1 MKIPNKTE
9 SRPHDTIK
17 TEQQFVPGDSDVE
30 KQRVK
35 EQIGSFLL
43 LTAGAVIAAF
53 ALEEFLVPTNV
64 FDGGV
69 VGVSMILAHYL
80 PVSLGVLM
88 VIINLP
94 FLFVGWRKIGHMFLI
109 KAAYAMILFSFM
121 TSVFRPLV
129 NATYDVFLGTIFG
142 GVFLGVGV
150 GLVLRGGGCLDGTEI
165 VAIILNRKVSFST
178 GQIILIM
185 NVIIY
190 TVAGALFGLDRGMYS
205 LVMYVITSRVID
217 IVEVGFN
224 STKSVMII
232 SDNGKELAEQ
242 IYSRLGRTVT
252 FMKGEGYVSS
262 VTKDVLYC
270 VVTRAEIHELK
281 QIINRAGGSTFTT
294 ISEVSEIVGRHIKS
308 SEARPKEDQP

>member
-1 MKIPNKTE
+1 MK
-9 SRPHDTIK
+9 
-17 TEQQFVPGDSDVE
+17 

-35 EQIGSFLL
+35 EQIVSFLQ
-43 LTAGAVIAAF
+43 LTAGSIIAAF
-53 ALEEFLVPTNV
+53 ALEEFLVPTKV

-69 VGVSMILAHYL
+69 VGVSMILAHFL
-80 PVSLGVLM
+80 PISLGVLM

-94 FLFVGWRKIGHMFLI
+94 FLFIGWRKIGHVFLI
-109 KAAYAMILFSFM
+109 KAAYAMILFSVM
-121 TSVFRPLV
+121 TSVFRPLF

-150 GLVLRGGGCLDGTEI
+150 GLVLRGGGCLDGTES

-178 GQIILIM
+178 GQIILLM

-190 TVAGALFGLDRGMYS
+190 SVAGALFGLDRGMYS

-242 IYSRLGRTVT
+242 IYARLGRTVT
-252 FMKGEGYVSS
+252 FMKGEGYVSNE
-262 VTKDVLYC
+262 TKDVLYC
-270 VVTRAEIHELK
+270 VVTRAELHDLK
-281 QIINRAGGSTFTT
+281 QIITSVKGSTFTT

-308 SEARPKEDQP
+308 SEAMREESQP

>member
-1 MKIPNKTE
+1 MNTMK
-9 SRPHDTIK
+9 
-17 TEQQFVPGDSDVE
+17 
-30 KQRVK
+30 KQRIK
-35 EQIGSFLL
+35 AQILSLL
-43 LTAGAVIAAF
+43 SLTAGSVIAAF
-53 ALEEFLVPTNV
+53 ALEEFLVPTKV

-69 VGVSMILAHYL
+69 VGVSMILAHFL
-80 PVSLGVLM
+80 PVSLGALM

-94 FLFVGWRKIGHMFLI
+94 FLFVGWRKIGHVFLI
-109 KAAYAMILFSFM
+109 KAAYAMVLFSVM
-121 TSVFRPLV
+121 TSVFGPLV
-129 NATYDVFLGTIFG
+129 NATYDVFLGAIFG
-142 GVFLGVGV
+142 GVFLGIGV

-165 VAIILNRKVSFST
+165 VAIILNRKLSFST

-190 TVAGALFGLDRGMYS
+190 AVAGALFGLDRGMYS
-205 LVMYVITSRVID
+205 LVMYVITSKVID
-217 IVEVGFN
+217 MVEVGFN

-242 IYSRLGRTVT
+242 IYANLGRTVT

-262 VTKDVLYC
+262 GTKDVLYC

-281 QIINRAGGSTFTT
+281 QIIDRVEGSTFTT

-308 SEARPKEDQP
+308 SEALKDEALQDESIS

>member
-1 MKIPNKTE
+1 M
-9 SRPHDTIK
+9 
-17 TEQQFVPGDSDVE
+17 
-30 KQRVK
+30 
-35 EQIGSFLL
+35 
-43 LTAGAVIAAF
+43 LTAGSIIAAF

-69 VGVSMILAHYL
+69 VGVSMILAHFL
-80 PVSLGVLM
+80 PISLGALM

-94 FLFVGWRKIGHMFLI
+94 FLFVGWRKIGHVFLI
-109 KAAYAMILFSFM
+109 KAAYSMILFSFM
-121 TSVFRPLV
+121 TSVFGPLV
-129 NATYDVFLGTIFG
+129 NATYDVFLGAIFG

-178 GQIILIM
+178 GQIILLM

-190 TVAGALFGLDRGMYS
+190 SIAGARFGLDRGMYS
-205 LVMYVITSRVID
+205 LVMYVITSKVID

-242 IYSRLGRTVT
+242 IYARLGRTVT

-262 VTKDVLYC
+262 GTKDVLYC

-281 QIINRAGGSTFTT
+281 QIISQVKGSTFTT

-308 SEARPKEDQP
+308 SEALKGEN

>member
-1 MKIPNKTE
+1 MDLTKEEDNLKKLFTKDMII
-9 SRPHDTIK
+9 S
-17 TEQQFVPGDSDVE
+17 FV
-30 KQRVK
+30 
-35 EQIGSFLL
+35 F

-53 ALEEFLVPTNV
+53 ALEEFLVPTRV

-88 VIINLP
+88 VLINLP
-94 FLFVGWRKIGHMFLI
+94 FLLYGWRKLGHLFLL
-109 KAAYAMILFSFM
+109 KVSYAMILFSVM
-121 TSVFRPLV
+121 TGVFAPLV

-165 VAIILNRKVSFST
+165 VAITLSRRFSFST

-185 NVIIY
+185 NVVIY
-190 TVAGALFGLDRGMYS
+190 SVAGALFGLDRGMYS
-205 LVMYVITSRVID
+205 LIMYVITSRVID
-217 IVEVGFN
+217 IVEIGFD

-232 SDNGKELAEQ
+232 SDHGKELADQ
-242 IYSRLGRTVT
+242 IYRRLGRTVT
-252 FMKGEGYVSS
+252 FLKGEGFVSNE
-262 VTKDVLYC
+262 TKDVLYC

-281 QIINRAGGSTFTT
+281 QIIHQTPGSTFST

-308 SEARPKEDQP
+308 SEGRQEQPADQ

>member
-1 MKIPNKTE
+1 MK
-9 SRPHDTIK
+9 
-17 TEQQFVPGDSDVE
+17 
-30 KQRVK
+30 KQRIK
-35 EQIGSFLL
+35 AQILSLL
-43 LTAGAVIAAF
+43 SLTAGSVIAAF
-53 ALEEFLVPTNV
+53 ALEEFLVPTKV

-69 VGVSMILAHYL
+69 VGVSMILSHFL
-80 PVSLGVLM
+80 PVSLGALM

-94 FLFVGWRKIGHMFLI
+94 FLFVGWRKIGHVFLI
-109 KAAYAMILFSFM
+109 KAAYAMVLFSVM
-121 TSVFRPLV
+121 TSVFGPLV
-129 NATYDVFLGTIFG
+129 NATYDVFLGAIFG
-142 GVFLGVGV
+142 GVFLGIGV

-165 VAIILNRKVSFST
+165 VAIILNRKLSFST

-190 TVAGALFGLDRGMYS
+190 AVAGALFGLDRGMYS
-205 LVMYVITSRVID
+205 LVMYVITSKVID
-217 IVEVGFN
+217 MVEVGFN

-242 IYSRLGRTVT
+242 IYANLGRTVT

-262 VTKDVLYC
+262 GTKDVLYC

-281 QIINRAGGSTFTT
+281 QIIDRVEGSTFTT

-308 SEARPKEDQP
+308 SEALKEEVSP

>member
-1 MKIPNKTE
+1 MK
-9 SRPHDTIK
+9 
-17 TEQQFVPGDSDVE
+17 

-35 EQIGSFLL
+35 EQIVSFLQ
-43 LTAGAVIAAF
+43 LTAGSIIAAF
-53 ALEEFLVPTNV
+53 ALEEFLVPTKV

-69 VGVSMILAHYL
+69 VGVSMILAHFL
-80 PVSLGVLM
+80 PISLGVLM

-94 FLFVGWRKIGHMFLI
+94 FLFIGWRKIGHVFLI
-109 KAAYAMILFSFM
+109 KAAYAMILFSVM
-121 TSVFRPLV
+121 TSVFRPLL

-178 GQIILIM
+178 GQIILLM

-190 TVAGALFGLDRGMYS
+190 SVAGALFGLDRGMYS

-242 IYSRLGRTVT
+242 IYARLGRTVT
-252 FMKGEGYVSS
+252 FMKGEGYVSNE
-262 VTKDVLYC
+262 TKDVLYC
-270 VVTRAEIHELK
+270 VVTRAELHDLK
-281 QIINRAGGSTFTT
+281 QIITSVKGSTFTT

-308 SEARPKEDQP
+308 SEAMREESQP

>member
-1 MKIPNKTE
+1 MEGNTVK
-9 SRPHDTIK
+9 
-17 TEQQFVPGDSDVE
+17 

-35 EQIGSFLL
+35 EQIVSFLQ
-43 LTAGAVIAAF
+43 LTAGSIIAAF
-53 ALEEFLVPTNV
+53 ALEEFLVPTKV

-69 VGVSMILAHYL
+69 VGVSMILAHFL
-80 PVSLGVLM
+80 PISLGVLM

-94 FLFVGWRKIGHMFLI
+94 FLFIGWRKIGHVFLI
-109 KAAYAMILFSFM
+109 KAAYAMILFSVM
-121 TSVFRPLV
+121 TSVFRPLL

-178 GQIILIM
+178 GPIILLM

-190 TVAGALFGLDRGMYS
+190 SVAGALFGLDRGMYS

-242 IYSRLGRTVT
+242 IYARLGRTVT
-252 FMKGEGYVSS
+252 FMKGEGYVSNE
-262 VTKDVLYC
+262 TKDVLYC
-270 VVTRAEIHELK
+270 VVTRAELHDLK
-281 QIINRAGGSTFTT
+281 QIITSVKGSTFTT

-308 SEARPKEDQP
+308 SEAMREESQP

>member
-1 MKIPNKTE
+1 MEGNTVK
-9 SRPHDTIK
+9 
-17 TEQQFVPGDSDVE
+17 

-35 EQIGSFLL
+35 EQIVSFLQ
-43 LTAGAVIAAF
+43 LTAGSIIAAF
-53 ALEEFLVPTNV
+53 ALEEFLVPTKV

-69 VGVSMILAHYL
+69 VGVSMILAQFL
-80 PVSLGVLM
+80 PISLGVLM

-94 FLFVGWRKIGHMFLI
+94 FLFIGWRKIGHVFLI
-109 KAAYAMILFSFM
+109 KAAYAMILFSVM
-121 TSVFRPLV
+121 TSVFRPLL

-178 GQIILIM
+178 GQIILLM

-190 TVAGALFGLDRGMYS
+190 SVAGALFGLDRGMYS

-242 IYSRLGRTVT
+242 IYARLGRTVT
-252 FMKGEGYVSS
+252 FMKGEGYVSNE
-262 VTKDVLYC
+262 TKDVLYC
-270 VVTRAEIHELK
+270 VVTRAELHDLK
-281 QIINRAGGSTFTT
+281 QIITSVKGSTFTT

-308 SEARPKEDQP
+308 SEAMREESQP